1 MNDPRN
7 SGFMSSGLNGRTL
20 DSTMLHDTAM
30 LMQSENSNV
39 QNVSNIQN
47 APQITSQNVAK
58 NAVQNMQITQTT
70 SPVVT

>member
-1 MNDPRN
+1 
-7 SGFMSSGLNGRTL
+7 MSSALNGRTL
-20 DSTMLHDTAM
+20 DSTMLHDTAT

-58 NAVQNMQITQTT
+58 NAVQNMQITQIT

>member
-1 MNDPRN
+1 
-7 SGFMSSGLNGRTL
+7 MSSALNGRTL
-20 DSTMLHDTAM
+20 DSTMLHETAM

>member
-1 MNDPRN
+1 
-7 SGFMSSGLNGRTL
+7 MSSALNGRTL

>member
-7 SGFMSSGLNGRTL
+7 SGFMSSALNGRTL

-30 LMQSENSNV
+30 LMQSESSNV

-58 NAVQNMQITQTT
+58 NAVQNMQITQIT

>member
-1 MNDPRN
+1 
-7 SGFMSSGLNGRTL
+7 MSSALNGRTL

-47 APQITSQNVAK
+47 FPQITSQNVAK
-58 NAVQNMQITQTT
+58 SAVQNMQITQTT

>member
-1 MNDPRN
+1 VNDPRN

-20 DSTMLHDTAM
+20 DSTMLHETAM

>member
-1 MNDPRN
+1 
-7 SGFMSSGLNGRTL
+7 MSSGLNGRTL

-70 SPVVT
+70 SPVET